1 MLSEKFNENI
11 SRNIPFVAGK
21 KILLAVSGGMDSMVM
36 MHLFY
41 TAGFNCEV
49 AHCNFQLRG
58 DESDADEKFVEQ
70 ISGNYKFRFH
80 SKKFDTRE
88 HAEKNSISIQMAARQ
103 LRYHW
108 FESLSIDINSDQIA
122 IAHHANDSAETMLL
136 NLVKGTGLAGM
147 HGIRSIKGKI
157 IRPLLFASRKEIE
170 TFAAQQNLLWRE
182 DASNRD
188 SYYLRNKLRLHVMPV
203 LEEINPEV
211 ISAMQHHAKLMSG
224 YEALIETFINELA
237 GSFASPAYNDTVKV
251 IAFDKLMKTAAP
263 AIVLFHLLRYTGAGA
278 ALCEEITTSVNSG
291 AIFYSGEYKI
301 FRDRETITVFSPQF
315 KNTDNFFLNT
325 DDCELNLHFGTLKI
339 SGHTLN
345 NPDEMS
351 LLPGFGL
358 NESAFIDATTLK
370 FPLEIR
376 KWQTGD
382 AFIPLGMKGR
392 KLISD
397 FFVDCKFSSLMKET
411 VYLLLSDHEVVWIM
425 GHRPDER
432 FKINKTTKDVLQFTY
447 TANPK

>member
-1 MLSEKFNENI
+1 MLSEEFNENI
-11 SRNIPFVAGK
+11 SRNFPRVTGK

-58 DESDADEKFVEQ
+58 DASDGDEKFVEQ
-70 ISGNYKFRFH
+70 ISGNCKFRFH
-80 SKKFDTRE
+80 NKKFDTSE
-88 HAEKNSISIQMAARQ
+88 YAQANSISIQMAARQ
-103 LRYHW
+103 LRYDW
-108 FESLSIDINSDQIA
+108 FDSLSDDINSDHIA

-170 TFAAQQNLLWRE
+170 TYAVQQNLIWRE
-182 DASNRD
+182 DASNSD
-188 SYYLRNKLRLHVMPV
+188 SYYLRNKLRLQVMPV

-211 ISAMQHHAKLMSG
+211 ISAMQHHAKLMTE
-224 YEALIETFINELA
+224 YEALIETYINELTDTFV
-237 GSFASPAYNDTVKV
+237 SSAYNDTVKV
-251 IAFDKLMKTAAP
+251 IALDKLMKTTAP
-263 AIVLFHLLRYTGAGA
+263 PILLFHFLRYTGAGSV
-278 ALCEEITTSVNSG
+278 LCDEIISSVNSG
-291 AIFYSGEYKI
+291 AIFYSGEYRI
-301 FRDRETITVFSPQF
+301 IRDRETLAVYSPQF
-315 KNTDNFFLNT
+315 DNTDTFLLKT
-325 DDCELNLHFGTLKI
+325 GVRELNLPFGTLKI

-345 NPDEMS
+345 NPDEML

-358 NESAFIDATTLK
+358 ADSAFIDATALK

-382 AFIPLGMKGR
+382 SFIPLGMKGR
-392 KLISD
+392 KLVSD
-397 FFVDCKFSSLMKET
+397 FFVDCKFTSVMKET
-411 VYLLLSDHEVVWIM
+411 VYLLVSDHEVVWIM
-425 GHRPDER
+425 GHRADER
-432 FKINKTTKDVLQFTY
+432 YKISKATKQVLQFTY
-447 TANPK
+447 TANP